1 MLLPHSREEGCEILL
16 VLASSCSR
24 NRSPAPFVRQVGLQR
39 GANSR
44 GSPPVIQY
52 TTPKAFFFCSFGSR
66 HCVSSRVQIPSW
78 NFRGSRAGL
87 QRHGGSKGQC
97 SSSLHDGL
105 LLLPTPSHE
114 TLHSDKSALCNAKV
128 FVQKRCF
135 SPENSTFNGRLQE
148 GGGAAR

>member
-1 MLLPHSREEGCEILL
+1 MKS
-16 VLASSCSR
+16 SSCL
-24 NRSPAPFVRQVGLQR
+24 PAPVPGIGRQPHLCARWVCSAEPIH
-39 GANSR
+39 GAALLC
-44 GSPPVIQY
+44 Y
-52 TTPKAFFFCSFGSR
+52 ATPKAIFFCSFGSH

-78 NFRGSRAGL
+78 SFRGSRAGL
-87 QRHGGSKGQC
+87 QRRGGSKGQR

>member
-44 GSPPVIQY
+44 GSPPVIHNS
-52 TTPKAFFFCSFGSR
+52 KGFLFCSFGSR

-87 QRHGGSKGQC
+87 QRCGGSKGQC

-105 LLLPTPSHE
+105 LPVPTPSHE
-114 TLHSDKSALCNAKV
+114 TLHPDKSSLCSAKV
-128 FVQKRCF
+128 FVQKRRF